1 MKFLTAGLMHVTAGL
16 ETAKF
21 ARRLADAKGAEAV
34 QQKAY
39 AKLLTGLA
47 ASRYGTDLGIEQGL
61 EYQDYRRHV
70 PMATADSIQPYVDS
84 ALKGSPDELWPGRCR
99 RFVHTNGAV
108 TGNRRQLPVTDQGLD
123 HFRTA
128 AYHTALMHTAN
139 VGHAGVFHGKHLYL
153 VSTTDDGAGATDLPA
168 IVAGNLPR
176 WTGRFLFEPGKQI
189 SSIPDWS
196 ERLEATVE
204 RAINQDITLIAGT
217 PIELV
222 HLIEAIIRQVSAE
235 GRTIRNL
242 SDIWPNLECVIHGGS
257 PVAPYLDDLNEGLGR
272 RVTLQEV
279 FLTSEAAVAAHD
291 GSPDGALRMLYD
303 TGVFFEFLPLH
314 AKSDDHKQALPLSG
328 VKAGRDYELIV
339 TTPSG
344 LCRYRTDELVQ
355 FVSAAPPRLIY
366 RGRRSLTLPA
376 GDGFVAD
383 QDLANAMAKVC
394 RRHHWTLEGLHV
406 SPLDTEKFGRHEW
419 WVELR
424 PPCRETPI
432 SKTIEEELDE
442 ALRASCKAYLDR
454 RVSGEQAP
462 PVVRLITPGVFDIC
476 RKEIGRERGSHHY
489 AICRPDRQV
498 AEQLM
503 QYAGVHGD

>member
-21 ARRLADAKGAEAV
+21 ARRLVDAKGTEAV
-34 QQKAY
+34 QKRVY

-47 ASRYGTDLGIEQGL
+47 ASRYGRDLGIESGL
-61 EYQDYRRHV
+61 EYQDFRRHV

-84 ALKGSPDELWPGRCR
+84 ALKGTPDELWPGRCR
-99 RFVHTNGAV
+99 RHVHTNGAV
-108 TGNRRQLPVTDQGLD
+108 TGNRRELPVTDQGLN

-128 AYHTALMHTAN
+128 AFHTALMHTAN
-139 VGHAGVFHGKHLYL
+139 VGHAGIFHGKHLYL
-153 VSTTDDGAGATDLPA
+153 AATADEGAGLAATV
-168 IVAGNLPR
+168 IGNLPR
-176 WTGRFLFEPGKQI
+176 WTAKFLFEPGKQI

-196 ERLEATVE
+196 QRLEATVE

-222 HLIEAIIRQVSAE
+222 QLIEAIIRRVSGE
-235 GRTIRNL
+235 GRTIRHL

-257 PVAPYLDDLNEGLGR
+257 PVAPYIDDLNEGLGR
-272 RVTLQEV
+272 RVALREV

-291 GSPDGALRMLYD
+291 GSPNGALRVLD
-303 TGVFFEFLPLH
+303 NTGVFFEFLPLH
-314 AKSDDHKQALPLSG
+314 AKSDDQKQALPLSG

-376 GDGFVAD
+376 GDGFIAD
-383 QDLANAMAKVC
+383 QDLSDAIARVC
-394 RRHHWTLEGLHV
+394 RNHHWTLEDFHV
-406 SPLDTEKFGRHEW
+406 SPLDTDKYGRHEW
-419 WVELR
+419 WIELR

-432 SKTIEEELDE
+432 SKLIEEELDE

-454 RVSGEQAP
+454 RASGEQAP
-462 PVVRLITPGVFDIC
+462 PVVRLITPGVFEIC
-476 RKEIGRERGSHHY
+476 RKEIGRDRGNHRY
-489 AICRPDRQV
+489 AISRPDRQI

-503 QYAGVHGD
+503 QYAGVSAN